1 MASLTSTLTRKQ
13 VAPHEDNLDK
23 GVLYTFSASHFVN
36 FTCGFYWQSPGCGK
50 AIIEM
55 WGAGGSGARMCCCG
69 TGIPGNNGAYVLKTI
84 CTNPNTY
91 VNGNVGQS
99 CSNANDIYYRGRSNP
114 SGVCW
119 NCGCD
124 ACCLTNG
131 CLCAEGGFGGASPCT
146 TAAYTPYC
154 CLRSTGFCGSQ
165 TSLHGAGCGIICNY
179 GSGVSWCGVIPR
191 DFANAHCGDLNCKGC
206 FSCTNFM
213 HCDGNM
219 VQNCYAQ
226 VTIPIPGGM
235 FAQGPSFLCFK
246 IGNGTDDAANHSGQ
260 GLNNF
265 IYALNAASR
274 FPSQGQGHHSCWT
287 GNTMCG
293 CYENDGCLP
302 FVPYGFG
309 GMPASN
315 CPDVRSHGYRG
326 GLGAVRIKYVCS
338 ASCFYDV

>member
-50 AIIEM
+50 ATIEM

-154 CLRSTGFCGSQ
+154 CLRSTGFCG
-165 TSLHGAGCGIICNY
+165 
-179 GSGVSWCGVIPR
+179 
-191 DFANAHCGDLNCKGC
+191 
-206 FSCTNFM
+206 
-213 HCDGNM
+213 M
-219 VQNCYAQ
+219 VQG
-226 VTIPIPGGM
+226 VEL
-235 FAQGPSFLCFK
+235 FA
-246 IGNGTDDAANHSGQ
+246 I
-260 GLNNF
+260 
-265 IYALNAASR
+265 
-274 FPSQGQGHHSCWT
+274 
-287 GNTMCG
+287 M
-293 CYENDGCLP
+293 
-302 FVPYGFG
+302 V
-309 GMPASN
+309 
-315 CPDVRSHGYRG
+315 
-326 GLGAVRIKYVCS
+326 LG
-338 ASCFYDV
+338 